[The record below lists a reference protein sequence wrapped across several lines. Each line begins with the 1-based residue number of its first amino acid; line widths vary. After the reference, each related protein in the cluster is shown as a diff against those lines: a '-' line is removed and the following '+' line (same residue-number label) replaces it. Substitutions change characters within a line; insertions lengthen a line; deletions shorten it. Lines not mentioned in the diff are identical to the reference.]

1 MATQGFWSLRPYVN
15 ALTSRKEHL
24 KYVEK
29 DYTFP
34 GMQPENKEF
43 VVPACFEAQFWNLS
57 KYHPDKTD
65 KLVSNTQ
72 LTNAY

>member
-43 VVPACFEAQFWNLS
+43 VVPACFEAQF
-57 KYHPDKTD
+57 
-65 KLVSNTQ
+65 
-72 LTNAY
+72 

>member
-1 MATQGFWSLRPYVN
+1 MATQGFGSFRPYVN
-15 ALTSRKEHL
+15 ALTLRNEHL

-34 GMQPENKEF
+34 GIQPENKEF
-43 VVPACFEAQFWNLS
+43 VVPAYFEAQFWNH
-57 KYHPDKTD
+57 HPDKTD
-65 KLVSNTQ
+65 KLVSNIQ